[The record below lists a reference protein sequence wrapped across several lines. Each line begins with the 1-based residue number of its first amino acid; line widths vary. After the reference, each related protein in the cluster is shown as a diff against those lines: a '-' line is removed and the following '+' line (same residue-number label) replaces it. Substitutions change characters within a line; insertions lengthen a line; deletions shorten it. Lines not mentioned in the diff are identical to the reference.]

1 MFLILFLIQK
11 IKNII
16 YKFIFNYFQEFVFV
30 LKKKYKSFYICNNSK
45 FK

>member
-30 LKKKYKSFYICNNSK
+30 LKKKIQKLICNNSK